1 MWKEQGRTTCRG
13 QPGWSA
19 AHQQL
24 SAQLILLTGEEKQRG
39 GGAGGGR
46 LTLPLQQETQALR
59 PGAADECPAAA
70 AAARDECE
78 RCRRLYPQM
87 RLNRLRRHLFLKS
100 WTTQPAL
107 AWLT

>member
-1 MWKEQGRTTCRG
+1 MLRVQGTTTCRG

-24 SAQLILLTGEEKQRG
+24 IALLMLLREEEMQRG

-46 LTLPLQQETQALR
+46 LMLPLQQETQALR
-59 PGAADECPAAA
+59 HGAADECPVAAA
-70 AAARDECE
+70 ALGERE
-78 RCRRLYPQM
+78 RCRRLCPQM

-100 WTTQPAL
+100 LTAQPAL